1 LEAEHDGVA
10 GCCRGQTQAE
20 QADVMKRFRRYARC
34 LSGVTEMVGVG
45 GGGGAVFVILL
56 CSGVCNV
63 LVATCIGEEG
73 EAAASDCDAPHAASG
88 LDVGEV
94 DLIVQYD
101 AGGCGS

>member
-1 LEAEHDGVA
+1 MEAEHDGVA
-10 GCCRGQTQAE
+10 GGCRGQTQAE

-34 LSGVTEMVGVG
+34 LSGVMEVVGVG
-45 GGGGAVFVILL
+45 GGGGSVCDSA

-73 EAAASDCDAPHAASG
+73 EAAPSDCDAPHAASG